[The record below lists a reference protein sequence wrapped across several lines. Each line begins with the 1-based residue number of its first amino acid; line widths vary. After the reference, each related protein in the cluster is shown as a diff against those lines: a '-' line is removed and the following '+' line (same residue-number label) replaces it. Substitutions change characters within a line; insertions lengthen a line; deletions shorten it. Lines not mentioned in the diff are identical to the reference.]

1 MFTVLNISKRNNNIF
16 EKLFGCFIR
25 DEYDVKTVGIYKG
38 APFYQLN
45 VRVGNR
51 GVNCQK
57 ILDCVGKCS
66 KRMITN
72 DFDLLP
78 ETDDF
83 GLFKSNKLYNKMMQN
98 TFVEIL
104 GANDINNSPLPICLV
119 DEKASNT
126 DFAERLCKY
135 CSTLTIVTLKREK
148 YNSVCEEITE
158 NTGLCPIFKS
168 ESNGERIVIDL
179 DNNAMEIC
187 GENKKTI
194 INNGEDFVVPEIYN
208 YLKPEAINKYDFYSA
223 LYELC
228 GVFSLADG
236 VFETISMNNEKK
248 SVTDVHFS

>member
-66 KRMITN
+66 KRMVTN
-72 DFDLLP
+72 DYDLLP

-104 GANDINNSPLPICLV
+104 SANDINNSPLPICLV

-135 CSTLTIVTLKREK
+135 CSTLAIVTLKREK

-158 NTGLCPIFKS
+158 NTGLCPIFKN

-179 DNNAMEIC
+179 DNNVMEIC
-187 GENKKTI
+187 GDNKKTI

-208 YLKPEAINKYDFYSA
+208 YLKPETINKYDFYSA